1 VPDSQRL
8 TTIFTY
14 LKEKACDYHSICHY
28 RGMIDAKDKTF
39 YTIKDF
45 VDLDFNAHRTT
56 SNAIQAKL
64 DLGNGI
70 QISVVSHKDKQPS
83 FGGLYGDASNGTYE
97 VAVFHN
103 DNFVPLSPFDDVRGW
118 QSKDDINDLMDK
130 LQGNADKVGDCIDG
144 FHLAKS
150 EARSHLDL
158 DSPHRN

>member
-1 VPDSQRL
+1 
-8 TTIFTY
+8 
-14 LKEKACDYHSICHY
+14 
-28 RGMIDAKDKTF
+28 MIDAKDKTF

-70 QISVVSHKDKQPS
+70 QISVVSHKDNQPS

-103 DNFVPLSPFDDVRGW
+103 DDFVPLSTADDVIGW
-118 QSKDDINDLMDK
+118 QTKDDINDLMSK
-130 LQGNADKVGDCIDG
+130 LQGDPDKIHNFIDG
-144 FHLAKS
+144 LHLAKS
-150 EARSHLDL
+150 EMRPYLDL
-158 DSPHRN
+158 DNPHKN

>member
-1 VPDSQRL
+1 
-8 TTIFTY
+8 
-14 LKEKACDYHSICHY
+14 
-28 RGMIDAKDKTF
+28 MIDAKDKTF

-103 DNFVPLSPFDDVRGW
+103 DDFVPLSVADDVVGW
-118 QSKDDINDLMDK
+118 QTKDDINDLMGK
-130 LQGNADKVGDCIDG
+130 LQGDIDKVGDFIDSL
-144 FHLAKS
+144 HLAKS
-150 EARSHLDL
+150 EFRSHLDL
-158 DSPHRN
+158 DNPHIN